1 MKTLGRNADNDLYL
15 EAGGLAIL
23 HDADAQC
30 AVIEAILQTQQGEL
44 QFDPDRGI
52 DYFGTVLQN
61 PTYIDFWAAQ
71 VQSRI
76 EDLDF
81 VASVDDFTYRFDN
94 QTSTLYWSMTVTNT
108 DEDRLDLRDKK
119 TVIDGSPGTD
129 ISWNDIYDKPTG
141 VQQALDM
148 VEAMHEEA
156 VDTREM
162 LTPSSTLRDTKG
174 LLNRIIFDP
183 NNEEYSKTRQV
194 TFTFSGIPLG
204 TVIDVSNIRLDI
216 LNTGSGEAYY
226 APFIVEIDDGLKL
239 RADQTITMAATGN
252 EVIFLDTDTGQD
264 EEGHAYTTQKHTLLK
279 GGTVTLTI
287 KGNITRIWSADESK
301 PIFLNSKGEPF
312 AYLSGFSVGE
322 RVPLSAIGN
331 GTFGN
336 FGNLQKV
343 VWNEGNES
351 SITFGDY
358 AFAGCSSLMEIAW
371 LPKKTTSLGI
381 GCFQN
386 CKSLLS
392 LKGLESTQIEQ
403 IPDDC
408 FYGCTQLKNCG
419 NLPERITSI
428 GSHVFKG
435 CTSFKNIDELPQ
447 TIESLGEECFCGCIG
462 ITAILYPPES
472 LKTIGKR
479 CFADCSSLESLYLSA
494 STTEIGEGA
503 YAGCAMLTNIMSD
516 ADAVP
521 TLDATAFDG
530 ETPIV
535 YVPASLLSAYQ
546 SDSVWGAMTVKKYG
560 VYEFAL
566 EDMQAGTTLLGTTS
580 NLISDSV
587 WTISFGI
594 GDKQQ
599 RFIPSVDALPSF
611 TYKDVVANATIT
623 IKGYVRRIAA
633 ASSESYPFLATTA
646 ASAFTNL
653 KSVTVTDSPLEM
665 IGDYAFAQCVNLAS
679 IECGLEEER
688 DYCIGERAF
697 WGCSALT
704 STAWLKAGLGR
715 LVKEHTTTYEQLDDG
730 TIVPIETIVLFPA
743 FGERCFWQ
751 SGITALEYDAT
762 DVKELPSYCFAETK
776 ISSISGL
783 GTVVLESI
791 GDHCFYKC
799 SYLTDITALPYTGI
813 ATLPDYCFAEC
824 NSLTSIEGIESLVS
838 EGMGSHVFENCAI
851 ENILPIA
858 NASEITAIAPYMF
871 AGCSL
876 SSLEGLTDKITELGE
891 GCFSRNSLLKDV
903 SAILEAPSVTEIPAK
918 CFQASGLLALIGCW
932 NITSIGA
939 YAFADCTSLIS
950 TSGLGPDIANIGDY
964 AFQNC
969 TGLKQV
975 SCIASN
981 VPTISSSAFSG
992 APAPGIPLYV
1002 KEDMVGNFSSAA
1014 TWNSFG
1020 AIASRTIKVHLQNI
1034 GGTEPGDV
1042 NIDTAAVVNT
1052 GVKVSIDPSAEH
1064 YLGVW
1069 YADYGDGTEFE
1080 HFYSSDSSV
1089 HDALAEHTYDERGNY
1104 TITLFGDIIE
1114 VWGDHTDNIVNG
1126 DYVASPP
1133 KDMDVPPFLGGLSS
1147 TASLISINSEYL
1159 KKIGDFCFFNY
1170 GQAPIPGNDNAL
1182 SVSVTM
1188 DGAGTVGA
1196 YAFAKKD
1203 DAYGPMGTLGAF
1215 NAVTV
1220 GNYAFYKGGLNSS
1233 TPFST
1238 VKTAGKAAFAKN
1250 PLLTELAGFSSLT
1263 KVTESLFEGC
1273 TGLITTSGLS
1283 AVTEIQDYGFK
1294 DCTGLTSVKDFSASF
1309 TRIGAG
1315 AFNNCPNITR
1325 IFMANVNPPY
1335 LAQDGFDGIGNEFL
1349 PKALVYV
1356 PAGRESAYQEQE
1368 YWYKFQT
1375 ESEGT
1380 IQWRITSRAITFVL
1394 QNVTKA
1400 LKIPANSFIVSA
1412 TGNWTLDFGEGEDK
1426 RQYTAGTNEIDTY
1439 SFNSASAR
1447 KEVKISGPVTSI
1459 RCTSSAYPIFGK
1471 DVGGKL
1477 LTSVSISE
1485 AMDITEIGNYLF
1497 RECKALESV
1506 NNADTI
1512 VSVGEYAF
1520 ADAQKLWDITGL
1532 SNISSIERYAF
1543 SGCSSLT
1550 NLYGLNRVT
1559 TIGER
1564 AFNGCS
1570 SLKKIDGLGT
1580 GVTSIGDYAFASCPL
1595 QEVQMFAEEP
1605 PTMPTTAFSGLSS
1618 EVPLYVRTKCLTAY
1632 KESSS
1637 WGSVFGD
1644 IRSRFVE
1651 FTLTACPSN
1660 LTVKGNIGKVKSD
1673 TFWVV
1678 DWDAYDSDGVPS
1690 EDGAEEQYLPAHTYT
1705 LSGTHTL
1712 RLEGDIKGINAP
1724 KPEVVLGEHD
1734 IPTAITGNSFL
1745 TLIPDGES
1753 DPLIGDEHLLTRVFR
1768 SEYSALSEVGDAA
1781 FLNNGNLTTASLAG
1795 IISIGEAAFALDK
1808 GLTNLTLLDTV
1819 GVIDKYAFFGCEGL
1833 TSITGL
1839 NGNKSKVTIAEFAF
1853 GGISGLTYVQVGIRE
1868 PSDAVITQTSFGY
1881 YEPITEAK
1889 NISVYV
1895 PLGKEGEYE
1904 GTIWGMFAISSQVI
1918 IFTLANVPSGT
1929 TILGISNTNTTGTA
1943 RIESESRWSIDWDDG
1958 TQNNMEVDDTSFPS
1972 HTYLYDETDL
1982 IEKDRWTELPNG
1994 TMVRPKIEI
2003 ALTGSIKT
2011 LACQSNANYPFLAT
2025 ELGKGIPYLV
2035 SITAPDTMESLKQIG
2050 DFVFQG
2056 CSSLESVT
2064 GFTRVET
2071 IGQYA
2076 FNGCTNLSNIGDAS
2090 SGFIAVTA
2098 IGNKAFANCQSL
2110 QNLASFAHVR
2120 SIGIRAF
2127 ENCISLTGTTGLGS
2141 AYASL
2146 SPTDWTDQGLSATFG
2161 AYAFEGCGFGAID
2174 MDNYNVPPTIQST
2187 TFPGDPAD
2195 VLVFVS
2201 TVDGVLESYKKAS
2214 VWVRYFNNIIAASN
2228 ITLTFHDCIDSPT
2241 SQTDTNTYDPVT
2253 GQMSINGDP
2262 DETVVVGETTTT
2274 TGWAFYGEG
2283 AKLNFTGSYLLIDWG
2298 DGETTTR
2305 LNESG
2310 GNEGWTLPNHPY
2322 KSLNGTT
2329 ATIKIRGDITKIYP
2343 VSSNDRDLDPA
2354 RGEKPD
2360 DSLAPCIGL
2369 IPFTEVSSSKDD
2381 FHSLD
2386 YDYGKIIY
2394 DAKVSLEFG
2403 TGSKLERIGSYSFQ
2417 NCNISSLTFGKP
2429 SGEPLVIG
2437 DCAFR
2442 KCHTSTLNITES
2454 VRAAD
2459 SSLAPVSTR
2468 DSIKSIGNYAFED
2481 CTQLNSTEFL
2491 DGATE
2496 SIGVGAFKGCAALN
2510 SIKLPASLLSVCE
2523 SAFEGCS
2530 GIVGGITWK
2539 QSTDDDILDNPNITI
2554 GARAFY
2560 GCTGANNEEWAVS
2573 IPSQVK
2579 SIGESA
2585 FENCGMKSFTWG
2597 NATDPHSYA
2606 LPAGA
2611 FRNCANLVSFNA
2623 YGITSIGAYAFF
2635 GCTSLP
2641 DSSFASII
2649 ASAEGSL
2656 GNYAFALCPKL
2667 GDITIPL
2674 AITSLGE
2681 GCFSRSNRNL
2691 LYGHFYTSPDGDS
2704 QTLGER
2710 YTGITDFENWMS
2722 AKYGEKH
2729 FDVWAKY
2736 DKMLRISD
2744 PNYSALRIRWGEEG
2758 SGNTWTAPDNASIG
2772 AACFMNCRGLV
2783 IEWDKFPSLTL
2794 IPAYCF
2800 YNCNSLFSGRDLS
2813 ELPDTIEVFER
2824 FALARTG
2831 ISSIGRTGNSLSAT
2845 FAPALFLG
2853 CENLTSLNGIQ
2864 TLFSSTPSA
2873 LNEGCFHGCTN
2884 LKEVNALSATTPVVQ
2899 LGAYCFAYC
2908 TKLKGS
2914 GSTLYNISNA
2924 LQNIIEIG
2932 EGCFEGCTGITKFD
2946 GLAKVTYY
2954 PYRAFYGCGITRIN
2968 RLCSAEVGATNPVT
2982 LVGDSFGGNK
2992 DIRIMY
2998 FPYGT
3003 DENPKVVQVEEETGY
3018 VEDENGENG
3027 EDVLCYDPFS
3037 AIDTAEK
3044 KRTVQ
3049 VAIPTDM
3056 IPYYQTYQ
3064 PYGPLGIYYWAQYAL
3079 VTDTSSSNLAMSMT
3093 LQVPAGGG
3101 RIWGNGVIKKDAGKN
3116 VYIDWGDGSGLE
3128 SIDNDPTDP
3137 TKALVSN
3144 LSHVYSAEKFVT
3156 SQVVPVSIFGDV
3168 ISFAG
3173 EADHAQTATLGRKRV
3188 KPLLATYVLPKESSS
3203 DEDKEGNAWAIS
3215 VSFDGAFLEELTDG
3229 CLGYC
3234 TNLTT
3239 IQTLPDTVTKFG
3251 DNLFF
3256 GCEKITNLD
3265 FVPLTISELG
3275 KFCFA
3280 YCKGLTDFSNL
3291 KLCTSITEIPDGCF
3305 LNVRPADSDAKLDW
3319 LPQTVNKIGFSAF
3332 QRFCFT
3338 GFDFGTS
3345 SGTPNKREI
3354 TVDNYAFRYNY
3365 SLSSLANIVLKFNA
3379 GRGTNCFREC
3389 TSLANLTGLE
3399 FESSIKALPKA
3410 MFRGCTS
3417 LASFAGIP
3425 LQITEYGDGAFYG
3438 TGITSLNGINSTVT
3452 KLGTEGTKTTD
3463 SNFSTY
3469 GGVFENCASLTS
3481 LVGMPTSVS
3490 YLGAAAFR
3498 GCEALTGLSG
3508 IPKNSSISAMG
3519 DSCFAGCTSIE
3530 DLSGIENTGIK
3541 DLPQKCFAGCTALQS
3556 IVYDSANEAS
3566 RIRLPA
3572 KIEMIGKNCFEG
3584 CKKIRVI
3591 MLDRWMES
3599 AAEPVTYLADT
3610 NQDPNVFEYAALRG
3624 TVKIRVPDGALAEYQ
3639 SQWAGVGSNRFDDD
3653 DIEIY

>member
-76 EDLDF
+76 EELDF
-81 VASVDDFTYRFDN
+81 VDSVDDFTYRFDN

-129 ISWNDIYDKPTG
+129 ISWNDIYDKPIG

-194 TFTFSGIPLG
+194 TFTFSGVPLG

-252 EVIFLDTDTGQD
+252 EVIFLDTDRGQD

-279 GGTVTLTI
+279 GGTVTITI

-447 TIESLGEECFCGCIG
+447 TIESLGEECFCGCTG

-479 CFADCSSLESLYLSA
+479 CFADCTSLESLYLSA

-521 TLDATAFDG
+521 TLDATTFDG

-546 SDSVWGAMTVKKYG
+546 SDSVWGTMTVKKYG

-611 TYKDVVANATIT
+611 TYKDAVANATIT

-688 DYCIGERAF
+688 DYCLGERAF

-751 SGITALEYDAT
+751 SGIAALEYDAT

-783 GTVVLESI
+783 GTAILESI

-824 NSLTSIEGIESLVS
+824 YRLTSIEGIESLVS
-838 EGMGSHVFENCAI
+838 EGMGIHVFENCAV

-858 NASEITAIAPYMF
+858 NAAEITAIAPYMF
-871 AGCSL
+871 AGCLL
-876 SSLEGLTDKITELGE
+876 SSLEGLTDKVTELGE
-891 GCFSRNSLLKDV
+891 GCFSRNSLLKDI
-903 SAILEAPSVTEIPAK
+903 SAILEAPSVTEIPVK
-918 CFQASGLLALIGCW
+918 CFQTSGLLALIGCW

-939 YAFADCTSLIS
+939 YAFADCTSLIA

-975 SCIASN
+975 SCVASN

-992 APAPGIPLYV
+992 APASGIPLYV
-1002 KEDMVGNFSSAA
+1002 KEDMVGYFSSAA
-1014 TWNSFG
+1014 TWKNFG
-1020 AIASRTIKVHLQNI
+1020 KIASRTIKIHLQNI
-1034 GGTEPGDV
+1034 GGTELGDV
-1042 NIDTAAVVNT
+1042 NIDTAAIVNT

-1114 VWGDHTDNIVNG
+1114 VWGDHTDDIVNG
-1126 DYVASPP
+1126 DYVANPP
-1133 KDMDVPPFLGGLSS
+1133 EDMGVSPFLKDLSRK
-1147 TASLISINSEYL
+1147 ASSIAVSSEYL
-1159 KKIGDFCFFNY
+1159 RKIGDFCFFDY
-1170 GQAPIPGNDNAL
+1170 GQSLGDGNANAL
-1182 SVSVTM
+1182 SVSVEM
-1188 DGAGTVGA
+1188 NGAGTVGA

-1203 DAYGPMGTLGAF
+1203 DAHGPIGTLGAF
-1215 NAVTV
+1215 NAVAV
-1220 GNYAFYKGGLNSS
+1220 GDYAFYQCGLVSS

-1238 VKTAGKAAFAKN
+1238 VVTAGKAAFAKN
-1250 PLLTELAGFSSLT
+1250 PLITELSGFSTLS
-1263 KVTESLFEGC
+1263 KVSESLFSDC
-1273 TGLITTSGLS
+1273 TGIITTSGLS
-1283 AVTEIQDYGFK
+1283 SATEIRAYGFK
-1294 DCTGLTSVKDFSASF
+1294 NCTGLVTVKDFNDSF
-1309 TRIGAG
+1309 ALIEDG
-1315 AFNNCPNITR
+1315 AFEGCPNITR
-1325 IFMANVNPPY
+1325 IFMASITPPT
-1335 LAQDGFDGIGNEFL
+1335 LEEQGFDDAVFET
-1349 PKALVYV
+1349 ALVYV
-1356 PAGRESAYQEQE
+1356 PAGYETTYAETEFWTKFAGRILSRSIEFTLNNVSA
-1368 YWYKFQT
+1368 
-1375 ESEGT
+1375 G
-1380 IQWRITSRAITFVL
+1380 SRTRDGMGI
-1394 QNVTKA
+1394 VT
-1400 LKIPANSFIVSA
+1400 A
-1412 TGNWTLDFGEGEDK
+1412 TGNWVLSYGNGEQSFQFHEGDTAIPA
-1426 RQYTAGTNEIDTY
+1426 YTFKSGGQ
-1439 SFNSASAR
+1439 
-1447 KEVKISGPVTSI
+1447 KVVKISGPVTAI
-1459 RCTSSAYPIFGK
+1459 RCTSSAYPIFGQS
-1471 DVGGKL
+1471 VGYNPW
-1477 LTSVSISE
+1477 LTSVVSSD
-1485 AMDITEIGNYLF
+1485 AMDITEIGDYLF
-1497 RECKALESV
+1497 RGCSALQSITD
-1506 NNADTI
+1506 ASTI
-1512 VSVGEYAF
+1512 VSVGEYSF
-1520 ADAQKLWDITGL
+1520 ADATKLTDITGL

-1543 SGCSSLT
+1543 SGCASLT
-1550 NLYGLNRVT
+1550 NLYGLNNVT

-1690 EDGAEEQYLPAHTYT
+1690 EDGAEPQYLPQHTYS
-1705 LSGTHTL
+1705 LSGNHTM
-1712 RLEGDIKGINAP
+1712 RIEGAVTFIGCAQPTVNDIAYPYEDAGETIVP
-1724 KPEVVLGEHD
+1724 LGED
-1734 IPTAITGNSFL
+1734 AISGTSFL
-1745 TLIPDGES
+1745 TLEHDGS
-1753 DPLIGDEHLLTRVFR
+1753 VLDGDSHLLTRVSR
-1768 SEYSALSEVGDAA
+1768 SSYSVLSEVGPSA
-1781 FLNNGNLTTASLAG
+1781 FLRNKNLSAAYLSG
-1795 IISIGEAAFALDK
+1795 ISSIGIAAFAYDTALD
-1808 GLTNLTLLDTV
+1808 NLALLDTV
-1819 GVIDKYAFFGCEGL
+1819 GSIGKYAFYGCSGL
-1833 TSITGL
+1833 TSIVGL
-1839 NGNKSKVTIAEFAF
+1839 NGAADSSGIVRFTIADYAF
-1853 GGISGLTYVQVGIRE
+1853 GGIPGLTYIQVGV
-1868 PSDAVITQTSFGY
+1868 PVADNAAITDLSFGKFETALDQKAVY
-1881 YEPITEAK
+1881 
-1889 NISVYV
+1889 VYV
-1895 PLGKEGEYE
+1895 PLESVSSYTMNDFWNKF
-1904 GTIWGMFAISSQVI
+1904 TIASQVLT
-1918 IFTLANVPSGT
+1918 FTMLHVPTGT
-1929 TILGISNTNTTGTA
+1929 TIQGISETNSSGVA
-1943 RIESESRWSIDWDDG
+1943 RIESDSRWTVDWDDG
-1958 TQNNMEVDDTSFPS
+1958 TQNTMESAQTSFPS
-1972 HTYLYDETDL
+1972 HTYLYDDNADS
-1982 IEKDRWTELPNG
+1982 IEKARWETING
-1994 TMVRPKIEI
+1994 VRCRKRIDI
-2003 ALTGSIKT
+2003 SITGSIKS
-2011 LACQSNANYPFLAT
+2011 LSCQSSANYPFLAT
-2025 ELGKGIPYLV
+2025 EIGSGNPYLV
-2035 SITAPDTMESLKQIG
+2035 SISAPETMASLTTLG

-2056 CSSLESVT
+2056 CTALESVT
-2064 GFTRVET
+2064 GFSHVTS

-2076 FNGCTNLSNIGDAS
+2076 FNGCTALSNIGDS
-2090 SGFIAVTA
+2090 DSGFKSCLS
-2098 IGNKAFANCQSL
+2098 IGNKAFSNCQNL
-2110 QNLASFAHVR
+2110 QTLSSFPSVL

-2127 ENCISLTGTTGLGS
+2127 ENCISLNGTTGLGK
-2141 AYASL
+2141 AYQSKSIAEWESE
-2146 SPTDWTDQGLSATFG
+2146 GLSASFG
-2161 AYAFEGCGFGAID
+2161 AYAFDGCGFGAID
-2174 MDNYNVPPTIQST
+2174 MFNYQKPPAIQNS

-2201 TVDGVLESYKKAS
+2201 PAEGVLPAYKSAS
-2214 VWVRYFNNIIAASN
+2214 GWSRYFQNIIATSN
-2228 ITLTFHDCIDSPT
+2228 LTFTIGEGNIPVPTIETEDITRQETPDS
-2241 SQTDTNTYDPVT
+2241 
-2253 GQMSINGDP
+2253 
-2262 DETVVVGETTTT
+2262 EEVVVGTRTTTRGT
-2274 TGWAFYGEG
+2274 ALYGTNG
-2283 AKLNFTGSYLLIDWG
+2283 RLDFSGQYVLIDWG
-2298 DGETTTR
+2298 DGTTTTR
-2305 LNESG
+2305 LNDSG
-2310 GNEGWTLPNHPY
+2310 EDVKGWTFPNHVY
-2322 KSLNGTT
+2322 SSGVTGG
-2329 ATIKIRGDITKIYP
+2329 AVTISIRGDISKIYTADGSDIP
-2343 VSSNDRDLDPA
+2343 LEENEVPSSDKRPFIALASFTMVSDTSSESQQP
-2354 RGEKPD
+2354 EITID
-2360 DSLAPCIGL
+2360 DTPENLVYDFKLEI
-2369 IPFTEVSSSKDD
+2369 EV
-2381 FHSLD
+2381 
-2386 YDYGKIIY
+2386 G
-2394 DAKVSLEFG
+2394 AN
-2403 TGSKLERIGSYSFQ
+2403 SKLSRIGTYCFSG
-2417 NCNISSLTFGKP
+2417 CNISSLTFGKP
-2429 SGEPLVIG
+2429 SSDYGIEIG
-2437 DCAFR
+2437 DCAFWR
-2442 KCHTSTLNITES
+2442 CNS
-2454 VRAAD
+2454 
-2459 SSLAPVSTR
+2459 SSLNPTASAGA
-2468 DSIKSIGNYAFED
+2468 IKLAGAYAFAE
-2481 CTQLNSTEFL
+2481 CTQLGTIAFM
-2491 DGATE
+2491 DGAT
-2496 SIGVGAFKGCAALN
+2496 SIGVRAFYGCYGLTEIVLPS
-2510 SIKLPASLLSVCE
+2510 SILSVCE
-2523 SAFEGCS
+2523 SAFEGCY
-2530 GIVGGITWK
+2530 GITAGISWE
-2539 QSTDDDILDNPNITI
+2539 QATDAATLSNGNITI
-2554 GARAFY
+2554 GNRAFY

-2597 NATDPHSYA
+2597 NETDPHSYV

-2649 ASAEGSL
+2649 ASVKGSI

-2667 GDITIPL
+2667 RDITIPL
-2674 AITSLGE
+2674 AVTSLGE
-2681 GCFSRSNRNL
+2681 GCFSRSNKNL
-2691 LYGHFYTSPDGDS
+2691 LYGYFYTSPDGDS

-2758 SGNTWTAPDNASIG
+2758 SGDTWTAPDNASIG
-2772 AACFMNCRGLV
+2772 AACFMNCRGLS

-2794 IPAYCF
+2794 VPAYCF

-2813 ELPDTIEVFER
+2813 ELPDAIGVFER

-2884 LKEVNALSATTPVVQ
+2884 LQDINALSATTPVVQ

-2908 TKLKGS
+2908 TKLKGA

-2968 RLCSAEVGATNPVT
+2968 RLCSAEVGATSPVT
-2982 LVGDSFGGNK
+2982 LVGDSFGGNP
-2992 DIRIMY
+2992 DVRIMY

-3003 DENPKVVQVEEETGY
+3003 DENPMVVQVEEETGY

-3064 PYGPLGIYYWAQYAL
+3064 PYGPLGIYYWSQYAL

-3101 RIWGNGVIKKDAGKN
+3101 TIWGNGVIVKDAGKN

-3128 SIDNDPTDP
+3128 AIVNDPTDP

-3144 LSHVYSAEKFVT
+3144 LRHDYSEEQFVT

-3173 EADHAQTATLGRKRV
+3173 EADHAQTASLGRKRV

-3203 DEDKEGNAWAIS
+3203 DEDKEGNDWAIS

-3265 FVPLTISELG
+3265 FVPETISELG

-3291 KLCTSITEIPDGCF
+3291 KLCTGITEIPDGCF

-3319 LPQTVNKIGFSAF
+3319 LPPTVNKIGFSAF

-3345 SGTPNKREI
+3345 SGTPIKREI
-3354 TVDNYAFRYNY
+3354 TVDNYAFRFNY
-3365 SLSSLANIVLKFNA
+3365 SLESLANIVLKFNA

-3389 TSLANLTGLE
+3389 TSLANLTGIE
-3399 FESSIKALPKA
+3399 FASGIKALPKA
-3410 MFRGCTS
+3410 MFRGCTALTS
-3417 LASFAGIP
+3417 LAGIP
-3425 LQITEYGDGAFYG
+3425 SQITEYGDGAFYG
-3438 TGITSLNGINSTVT
+3438 CGIASLAGMDNAVT
-3452 KLGTEGTKTTD
+3452 KLGTEGSKTTD

-3469 GGVFENCASLTS
+3469 GGVFENCTRLATLD
-3481 LVGMPTSVS
+3481 GMSPNVV

-3498 GCEALTGLSG
+3498 GCTELTDLDYISTNVTTIGEYCFFGCAGLV
-3508 IPKNSSISAMG
+3508 
-3519 DSCFAGCTSIE
+3519 
-3530 DLSGIENTGIK
+3530 DLSGLDATHATE
-3541 DLPQKCFAGCTALQS
+3541 LPQYCFANCTSLTQIVELLTDKALPSTLRLIGSYCFSGCKNIT
-3556 IVYDSANEAS
+3556 Y
-3566 RIRLPA
+3566 IRLS
-3572 KIEMIGKNCFEG
+3572 
-3584 CKKIRVI
+3584 
-3591 MLDRWMES
+3591 RWDSTAVEDKVTKLGAS
-3599 AAEPVTYLADT
+3599 GVFDYDVLRGNVEIYVPTAAEGDYSSDWAATGKFLTTDIHTY
-3610 NQDPNVFEYAALRG
+3610 
-3624 TVKIRVPDGALAEYQ
+3624 
-3639 SQWAGVGSNRFDDD
+3639 
-3653 DIEIY
+3653 